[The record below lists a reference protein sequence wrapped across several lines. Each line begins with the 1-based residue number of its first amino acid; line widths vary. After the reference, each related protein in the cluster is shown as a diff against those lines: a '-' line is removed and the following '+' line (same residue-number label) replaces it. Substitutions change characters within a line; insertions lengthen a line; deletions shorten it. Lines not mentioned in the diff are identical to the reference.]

1 MYKYDNLDLNYID
14 GEWVEGSSKEV
25 IESID
30 PYTEDLY
37 ATVRAASAEDLDKT
51 YEIAKR
57 HQKEWEKISP
67 FEKVA
72 IIRKAIKIIED
83 RKEESK
89 LPDWDAS
96 VVNIH
101 WMNSPHGNGFP
112 YRKSQDSIRLINV
125 F

>member
-25 IESID
+25 VESID

-37 ATVRAASAEDLDKT
+37 ATVRAASAEDLDKA
-51 YEIAKR
+51 YESAKR
-57 HQKEWEKISP
+57 HQKEWEKVSP
-67 FEKVA
+67 FEKA
-72 IIRKAIKIIED
+72 GIIRKAIKIIED

-89 LPDWDAS
+89 LPDWDVS

-101 WMNSPHGNGFP
+101 WTNSLRGNGFL
-112 YRKSQDSIRLINV
+112 YRKNRDSIPLINV
-125 F
+125 L

>member
-1 MYKYDNLDLNYID
+1 MGK
-14 GEWVEGSSKEV
+14 GSSKEV

-37 ATVRAASAEDLDKT
+37 ATVRAASAEDLDKA
-51 YEIAKR
+51 YERAKR
-57 HQKEWEKISP
+57 HQKEWEKVSP
-67 FEKVA
+67 FEKAA

-101 WMNSPHGNGFP
+101 
-112 YRKSQDSIRLINV
+112 
-125 F
+125 